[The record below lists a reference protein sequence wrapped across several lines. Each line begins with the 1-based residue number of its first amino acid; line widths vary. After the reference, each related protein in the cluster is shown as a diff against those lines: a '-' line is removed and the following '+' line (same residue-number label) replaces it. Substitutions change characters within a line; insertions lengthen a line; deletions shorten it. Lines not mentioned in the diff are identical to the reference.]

1 VQVVGVSFDAPD
13 ANAKFVEKF
22 SFPFPILSDAD
33 KSIAIAYGAAADASA
48 KYASRITV
56 VIGADGRVEAIHS
69 KVDPRTHAAT
79 LLEGLAPA
87 SGAR

>member
-1 VQVVGVSFDAPD
+1 VGVSFDEPE

-48 KYASRITV
+48 KYANRITV
-56 VIGADGRVEAIHS
+56 VIGADGRVERIYG
-69 KVDPRTHAAT
+69 KVDPKTHANT
-79 LLEGLAPA
+79 VLTDSA
-87 SGAR
+87 SAAGGR